1 MKYNINF
8 DERVVYFGEGNQEP
22 VVMTFE
28 ELRHLQAEIDS
39 EEMSRDDEARYEN
52 DQHQGDAQAEY
63 KANL

>member
-28 ELRHLQAEIDS
+28 ELRHLQAEIDYKEIAES
-39 EEMSRDDEARYEN
+39 EIDNIGVIKFKR
-52 DQHQGDAQAEY
+52 
-63 KANL
+63 